1 MPQETKQK
9 FEANA
14 SASADAANGGD
25 RYAQG
30 VVIDAAMSGHP
41 SAADEL
47 RRALDA
53 AFDYRGDITLTLR
66 SGAVIEG
73 YLFDRR
79 TGATLEASVVRL
91 IPSNS
96 TSSSGEEKVT
106 VRYADIASLS
116 FSGKDTAAGKGWENW
131 VRRYAE
137 KKLKGEAASIESE
150 KLD

>member
-9 FEANA
+9 FEANS
-14 SASADAANGGD
+14 SASVDAGD

-30 VVIDAAMSGHP
+30 AVIDASTVSDP
-41 SAADEL
+41 SAAEEL

-66 SGAVIEG
+66 SGGVIEG

-79 TGATLEASVVRL
+79 TGATLEASIVRL

-106 VRYADIASLS
+106 VRYADIAALS